1 MRILDDKSDKKLDT
15 VTLFLTQEEAL
26 QLRSDLDQLL
36 AKPKLHHTHLS
47 SENYQKEITVCIYSN
62 KLKSGNFDKEAPQN
76 FCSERATIA
85 ERQGASENKHFEVKP
100 MSSKVQISTCVS
112 IFLRILAHI
121 SQVPV

>member
-47 SENYQKEITVCIYSN
+47 SENYQKGVCP
-62 KLKSGNFDKEAPQN
+62 F
-76 FCSERATIA
+76 FCVNGFAHTS
-85 ERQGASENKHFEVKP
+85 KP
-100 MSSKVQISTCVS
+100 NR
-112 IFLRILAHI
+112 L
-121 SQVPV
+121 P